1 MSMIIGHSKI
11 IKFFD
16 RCIEKG
22 TLSHAYIFSG
32 PEQVGK
38 FTVAVN
44 LAEKILSGNVIL
56 GDNLIIVKSEIEEE
70 KGIIKKKDIVIE
82 QVRDLQHSL
91 NLSSGVSAHRIAIID
106 EADRMN
112 HKAQNAFL
120 KTLEEANEGVIL
132 ILIARDEKKML
143 TTIASRC
150 QKIKFGIVPDCE
162 LEVGI
167 SGETKNK
174 QELISLSA
182 GRPGLLLNF
191 INNDSELL
199 FHKETLQELKR
210 LFSQSVGERFE
221 LAEKMSKDVGMAE
234 KKMNLWIAALRSVV
248 LGQNAADKIDRLRAL
263 KLIEGIEESIG
274 FLHKNNFNSR
284 LLLENLF
291 LNI

>member
-1 MSMIIGHSKI
+1 MIIGHSKI

-106 EADRMN
+106 
-112 HKAQNAFL
+112 
-120 KTLEEANEGVIL
+120 
-132 ILIARDEKKML
+132 
-143 TTIASRC
+143 
-150 QKIKFGIVPDCE
+150 
-162 LEVGI
+162 
-167 SGETKNK
+167 
-174 QELISLSA
+174 
-182 GRPGLLLNF
+182 
-191 INNDSELL
+191 
-199 FHKETLQELKR
+199 
-210 LFSQSVGERFE
+210 
-221 LAEKMSKDVGMAE
+221 
-234 KKMNLWIAALRSVV
+234 
-248 LGQNAADKIDRLRAL
+248 
-263 KLIEGIEESIG
+263 
-274 FLHKNNFNSR
+274 
-284 LLLENLF
+284 
-291 LNI
+291 